1 MGPKLVENIEKH
13 NLRSQN
19 GGTRGSRVLQSMFLG
34 DVSENKILFTVNAL
48 KNKTSTDTDGL
59 DMIIVKKTH

>member
-13 NLRSQN
+13 NLGSQN